1 MSGLLGQMIG
11 EYRLVEFVGAGG
23 MGDVYRGEHSKI
35 GRVVAV
41 KILSRT
47 DARSGMTER
56 FLNEARIQSGV
67 QHPHIVSLYDFIE
80 HAGRACIIMEYVDG
94 EMLDRRIERSRGLQ
108 AAEAVRLFKQ
118 IVAAV
123 AHLHSNRIVH
133 RDIKSNNIKIDK
145 NGAAK
150 LLDFGIARDPKSSKV
165 TSVGSYVGTMQ
176 YAAPEVLSGTKAD
189 SRSDVWALGILFYE
203 MLCGRMPFESESVTG
218 FLRIITRPSYDRP
231 AKVNASCTAEM
242 ERVIDRCLE
251 AEPGKRYASANEL
264 LEALDR
270 LAGATGPLARRR
282 TGLLQTSN
290 ALAGG
295 YGPIV
300 GVCVAALALLVWLI
314 GFSDPPPKP
323 GTQANGSGPTST
335 QEPQL
340 ATPVSVPQSAIQSAQ
355 SLPTTPLRSVSIRPL
370 AVDNAEILESG
381 NVIGHTPFQREL
393 PVGKSYN
400 WTLRASGYADTP
412 LEFTVRETDNVYSPV
427 LKERQK

>member
-1 MSGLLGQMIG
+1 MSGLVGQMIG
-11 EYRLVEFVGAGG
+11 EYRLVEFLGAGG

-41 KILSRT
+41 KILSRS

-56 FLNEARIQSGV
+56 FLNEARIQANV
-67 QHPHIVSLYDFIE
+67 QHPHIVSLYDFVE

-94 EMLDRRIERSRGLQ
+94 EMLDRRIERTRGLQ
-108 AAEAVRLFKQ
+108 GAEAVRLFRQ

-123 AHLHSNRIVH
+123 AHLHNQRIVH

-145 NGAAK
+145 SGAAK

-176 YAAPEVLSGTKAD
+176 YAAPEILSGAKAD
-189 SRSDVWALGILFYE
+189 TRSDVWALGILFYE
-203 MLCGRMPFESESVTG
+203 MLCGRVPFESDSVTG

-231 AKVNASCTAEM
+231 TKVNASCTAEM
-242 ERVIDRCLE
+242 ERVVDRCLE
-251 AEPGKRYASANEL
+251 AEPGKRYASATEL
-264 LEALDR
+264 LEAMR
-270 LAGATGPLARRR
+270 SLAGTAAKTVGQKNS
-282 TGLLQTSN
+282 LLDKGRAVTR
-290 ALAGG
+290 G
-295 YGPIV
+295 YGPIIGV
-300 GVCVAALALLVWLI
+300 GVAALGLVAWLI
-314 GFSDPPPKP
+314 IGESTPTQPTIPVPPSGLTDAALTTTGAPQKP
-323 GTQANGSGPTST
+323 VTIHSS
-335 QEPQL
+335 
-340 ATPVSVPQSAIQSAQ
+340 QSQPPA
-355 SLPTTPLRSVSIRPL
+355 PLRSVSIKPFV
-370 AVDNAEILESG
+370 VDKAEILESG

-400 WTLRASGYADTP
+400 WTLRAAGYADTP